1 MVMEVER
8 RAYWYKQVSKDLNI
22 EIDKEVFDKMFEIC
36 ESIDYGWG
44 YLIHVATPTLF
55 EGRVLYVISWYILP
69 EERNFAHIKQIQ
81 NDIKR
86 LAKENKCKYIKQYS
100 HFNEQFNQL
109 LVKEGYKISEYT
121 KEV

>member
-44 YLIHVATPTLF
+44 YLIYVATPTLF
-55 EGRVLYVISWYILP
+55 EGRVLYAISWYILP